1 MASVWVRAS
10 TINDPGTLT
19 ITTPARTALEDQ
31 ATFIGGNI
39 TLSDVEST
47 SFGTPVTVTI
57 TVAEGTLGIGGSG
70 TQESVTP
77 SATGSQQVTISGD
90 DTGTLVL
97 TGRASDIQALL
108 NDTTLGLTWTSPLNT
123 NHDLNGAAPGDV
135 TVTLHLDDGGS
146 HIGDT
151 AGVPTLPMQRWM
163 SLSCRLTMPQRLAP
177 IRPPPISTAIGA

>member
-146 HIGDT
+146 HWRYRRG
-151 AGVPTLPMQRWM
+151 PTLPMQRWM